1 MIDFPTWAVAG
12 FWGLVS
18 GSALLLGAA
27 IGYFAHVP
35 QRLIAAIM
43 AFGSGVLISTLSF
56 DLMEEAYRQG
66 GFDATAVGF
75 VGGAAVYTFANWL
88 LARQGAKNR
97 KRSGKHQARERQA
110 VQQGQTEASDPGSD
124 NGMALAIGALLD
136 GIPESIVI
144 GLSMLAGG
152 AVSMVAV
159 VAIFLSNLPEG
170 LSSAAGMRKA
180 GRTPAY
186 VLGLWAGIALVSGVA
201 SLVGYTVFSGF
212 SSEVVAATTAVAA
225 GAVLAMIAD
234 TMIPEAF
241 EVAHNFTGL
250 ITVLGFLVSFV
261 LSKLGG

>member
-1 MIDFPTWAVAG
+1 MLFPTWAVAG

-27 IGYFAHVP
+27 AGYFLNVP

-43 AFGSGVLISTLSF
+43 AFGSGVLISTLSLE
-56 DLMEEAYRQG
+56 LMEEAYEKG
-66 GFDATAVGF
+66 GFDSTGLGF
-75 VGGAAVYTFANWL
+75 VGGAAAYTFANWL
-88 LARQGAKNR
+88 LARYGAKHR
-97 KRSGKHQARERQA
+97 KRSGHQQHAERTA
-110 VQQGQTEASDPGSD
+110 VQQGQNPGNKSGAD

-152 AVSMVAV
+152 TVSMVAV

-170 LSSAAGMRKA
+170 LSSAAGMKKA
-180 GRTPAY
+180 GRTPQY
-186 VLGLWAGIALVSGVA
+186 VLLLWAGIAVISGLS
-201 SLVGYTVFSGF
+201 SLLGYTVFSGF
-212 SSEVVAATTAVAA
+212 SADVVAATTAVSA

-261 LSKLGG
+261 LSKMG

>member
-1 MIDFPTWAVAG
+1 MYDFPTWAVAG

-35 QRLIAAIM
+35 QRLIAAAM
-43 AFGSGVLISTLSF
+43 AFGSGVLISTLSLE
-56 DLMEEAYRQG
+56 LMEEAYHQG
-66 GFDATAVGF
+66 GFDSTALGF
-75 VGGAAVYTFANWL
+75 VGGAAVYTLANWL
-88 LARQGAKNR
+88 LARYGARHR
-97 KRSGKHQARERQA
+97 KRSGELQGRERAA
-110 VQQGQTEASDPGSD
+110 VQQGQTEGNDAGDD

-144 GLSMLAGG
+144 GLSLLAGG
-152 AVSMVAV
+152 GVSLVAV

-180 GRTPAY
+180 GRRPGY
-186 VLGLWAGIALVSGVA
+186 VLGLWGGIAIISGLS
-201 SLVGYTVFSGF
+201 SLLGYSVFSGF
-212 SSEVVAATTAVAA
+212 SPEIIAATTAVSA

-241 EVAHNFTGL
+241 EVTHNFTGL
-250 ITVLGFLVSFV
+250 ITVLGFLVSFF
-261 LSKLGG
+261 LSKMG

>member
-1 MIDFPTWAVAG
+1 MTFPTWALAG

-27 IGYFAHVP
+27 LGYFAHVP

-43 AFGSGVLISTLSF
+43 AFGSGVLISTLSLE
-56 DLMEEAYRQG
+56 LMEEAYHKG
-66 GFDATAVGF
+66 GLHATALGF
-75 VGGAAVYTFANWL
+75 VGGAVAYTLANWL
-88 LARQGAKNR
+88 LARAGAKHR
-97 KRSGKHQARERQA
+97 KRSGEHQRVERGQ
-110 VQQGQTEASDPGSD
+110 VQQGQKEGTEAGDD

-152 AVSMVAV
+152 AVSVVAV
-159 VAIFLSNLPEG
+159 TAIFMSNLPEG

-180 GRTPAY
+180 GRSARY
-186 VLGLWAGIALVSGVA
+186 VLLLWGGIALVSGVS
-201 SLVGYTVFSGF
+201 SLVGYTVFSQF
-212 SSEVVAATTAVAA
+212 SPQVVAATTAIAA

-241 EVAHNFTGL
+241 ETAHNFTGL
-250 ITVLGFLVSFV
+250 ITVLGFLASFF
-261 LSKLGG
+261 LSKMGE

>member
-1 MIDFPTWAVAG
+1 MTFPTWALAG

-27 IGYFAHVP
+27 VGYFTKVP

-43 AFGSGVLISTLSF
+43 AFGSGVLISTLSLE
-56 DLMEEAYRQG
+56 LMEEAYKKG
-66 GFDATAVGF
+66 GFNATALGF
-75 VGGAAVYTFANWL
+75 VGGAAVYTLANWL
-88 LARQGAKNR
+88 LAHHGAKHR
-97 KRSGKHQARERQA
+97 KRSGDQQKQERSSVKQPKGDNA
-110 VQQGQTEASDPGSD
+110 EAD

-170 LSSAAGMRKA
+170 LSSAAGMKKA
-180 GRTPAY
+180 GRSSSY
-186 VLGLWAGIALVSGVA
+186 VLLLWAGIAVISGVS
-201 SLVGYTVFSGF
+201 SLLGYTLFSGF
-212 SSEVVAATTAVAA
+212 SDEVVAGTMAVSA

-241 EVAHNFTGL
+241 AEAHNFTGL
-250 ITVLGFLVSFV
+250 ITVLGFLVSFF
-261 LSKLGG
+261 LSKMD

>member
-18 GSALLLGAA
+18 GSALLLGAG

-35 QRLIAAIM
+35 QRLIAAVM
-43 AFGSGVLISTLSF
+43 AFGSGVLISTLSL
-56 DLMEEAYRQG
+56 DLMEEAYKKG
-66 GFDATAVGF
+66 GFDSTAIGF
-75 VGGAAVYTFANWL
+75 VGGAAVYTAANWL
-88 LARQGAKNR
+88 LARYGAKHR
-97 KRSGKHQARERQA
+97 KRSGEHQAQERQA
-110 VQQGQTEASDPGSD
+110 VQQNQPTSSDD

-152 AVSMVAV
+152 SVSIVAV

-180 GRTPAY
+180 GRTPIY
-186 VLGLWAGIALVSGVA
+186 VLGLWGGIALISGVA
-201 SLVGYTVFSGF
+201 SLVGYSVFSGF
-212 SSEVVAATTAVAA
+212 SPEVVAATTAVSA

-241 EVAHNFTGL
+241 DVAHNFTGL

-261 LSKLGG
+261 LSKMGG